1 MANKHRGRR
10 TENRKFVRVILIGLF
25 LMLLLVLWLF
35 GGVYKDDEF
44 AGKFFFIK
52 HKPAWKWSF
61 YSPRAMSDLPLTE
74 MSEEQKKEQAMYDQF
89 VPNRLGEFP
98 MPF

>member
-1 MANKHRGRR
+1 MAKKHIRR
-10 TENRKFVRVILIGLF
+10 RIENRKFVRVMSIGVL
-25 LMLLLVLWLF
+25 LMFLLVLRLF

-74 MSEEQKKEQAMYDQF
+74 MSEEQKKEQAMYGQF